1 LNHVREATQPVR
13 PVSGGADTSASEPA
27 KGPGPRYPGFGAL
40 FLIWTAVG
48 TVTSARHYFELP
60 SLDLPLFLACIA
72 YLYPWVAITPLV
84 FRLEGRWPLGDA
96 GWGWNLALL
105 AMLSVPLCLLAAPV
119 MMGVVIMVVV
129 AFGAPLRKPESLLH
143 LFGFFPVA
151 QAMFWSSV
159 AGGYVL
165 RTRFRLQEQERRA
178 VRLALEKSQL
188 EAGLNQ
194 AQLEVLRARLNP
206 HFLFNSLQNI
216 SVLASQD
223 PRTASR
229 MLARLGDL
237 LRTVLRR
244 DSQPE
249 SALDDEIA
257 LTQAY
262 VDLEQMR
269 FGERLRVLFEVAP
282 EARQAMVPCF
292 LLQPLLENAIVHG
305 LRGARKTGIITVS
318 ATAAGSE
325 LVLTVT
331 DNGSGPPEGDV
342 GDLKVGVGLGSTRE
356 RLERMYPGC
365 HAFSLRRP
373 ADGGA
378 EVRITIPLR
387 LAEAEHRAHHDEQP
401 AVADR

>member
-1 LNHVREATQPVR
+1 VREETLPVR
-13 PVSGGADTSASEPA
+13 PISCRSDASDGAPA
-27 KGPGPRYPGFGAL
+27 GSTAARYPGYFAL
-40 FLIWTAVG
+40 FLVCTAVG
-48 TVTSARHYFELP
+48 TVTSARHYFEQP
-60 SLDLPLFLACIA
+60 SLDVPLFLACIA
-72 YLYPWVAITPLV
+72 YLYPWVALAPLV
-84 FRLEGRWPLGDA
+84 FRLEGRLPLGGG
-96 GWGWNLALL
+96 GWVRSLSLL

-119 MMGVVIMVVV
+119 MLGVVMAVLFG
-129 AFGAPLRKPESLLH
+129 FGAPLRMPRSVVQV
-143 LFGFFPVA
+143 FRFFPVA

-159 AGGYVL
+159 AGGYVI
-165 RTRFRLQEQERRA
+165 RTRFQLQEQERRA
-178 VRLALEKSQL
+178 ARLALEKSQL

-194 AQLEVLRARLNP
+194 AQLEALRARLNP

-216 SVLASQD
+216 SVLTGQD

-237 LRTVLRR
+237 LRTVLRQ

-249 SALDDEIA
+249 STLHAEIA

-269 FGERLRVLFEVAP
+269 FGERLRVLFEIAP

-318 ATAAGSE
+318 ATASASE

-331 DNGSGPPEGDV
+331 DNGVGPPAGDA
-342 GDLKVGVGLGSTRE
+342 GEIRVGVGLGSTRE
-356 RLERMYPGC
+356 RLERMYPDR
-365 HAFSLRRP
+365 HAFSLRSP
-373 ADGGA
+373 AEGGA

-387 LAEAEHRAHHDEQP
+387 LADSGDRADHDEQP
-401 AVADR
+401 ALADR

>member
-1 LNHVREATQPVR
+1 LDSREATLPVLPISHR
-13 PVSGGADTSASEPA
+13 PDPADSEPA
-27 KGPGPRYPGFGAL
+27 RIAGPRYPGFGAL
-40 FLIWTAVG
+40 FLVWTAVG
-48 TVTSARHYFELP
+48 TVTTARHYFELP
-60 SLDLPLFLACIA
+60 WLDLPLLFGCIA
-72 YLYPWVAITPLV
+72 YLYPWIALTQLV
-84 FRLEGRWPLGDA
+84 FRLERRWPLGGA
-96 GWGWNLALL
+96 GWVRHLSVL
-105 AMLSVPLCLLAAPV
+105 AMFSAPLCLLAAPV
-119 MMGVVIMVVV
+119 MQGVVLAVNF
-129 AFGAPLRKPESLLH
+129 AFGAPLRMPHSVLH
-143 LFGFFPVA
+143 VFRFLPVA

-159 AGGYVL
+159 AGGYVI
-165 RTRFRLQEQERRA
+165 RTRFQLQEQERRA
-178 VRLALEKSQL
+178 ASLALEKSRL

-216 SVLASQD
+216 SVLTGQD

-249 SALDDEIA
+249 STLHEEIA
-257 LTQAY
+257 LTQTY

-318 ATAAGSE
+318 ATASVSE

-331 DNGSGPPEGDV
+331 DNGSGPPV
-342 GDLKVGVGLGSTRE
+342 GDLVGLKVGVGLGSTRE

-365 HAFSLRRP
+365 HTFSLRRP
-373 ADGGA
+373 AEGGA

-387 LAEAEHRAHHDEQP
+387 VTDSADRAEHDEQP
-401 AVADR
+401 ALADR